1 VEDDLRRL
9 LDELSAA
16 IERTREGDEDRVEL
30 ARLVDAVEQR
40 LHAKEVGE
48 GPGAG
53 AEEHHRLVESLQGA
67 AVRFEAD
74 HPALG
79 GAIRRAVDALGAAGI

>member
-16 IERTREGDEDRVEL
+16 IERTREGDEDRAEL

-40 LHAKEVGE
+40 LHASDGE
-48 GPGAG
+48 GAAAPD
-53 AEEHHRLVESLQGA
+53 EHHRLVQTLRGA

-79 GAIRRAVDALGAAGI
+79 GALRRAVDALSAAGI

>member
-1 VEDDLRRL
+1 MEDDLRRL

-16 IERTREGDEDRVEL
+16 IERTREGDEDRAEL
-30 ARLVDAVEQR
+30 ARLVDAVEQL
-40 LHAKEVGE
+40 LHAQDADD
-48 GPGAG
+48 GPGR
-53 AEEHHRLVESLQGA
+53 EEHHRLVETLQGA
-67 AVRFEAD
+67 AVRFEAV

>member
-1 VEDDLRRL
+1 MEDDLRRL

-16 IERTREGDEDRVEL
+16 IERTREGDEDRAEL

-40 LHAKEVGE
+40 LHAVDG
-48 GPGAG
+48 GGAT
-53 AEEHHRLVESLQGA
+53 APDEHHHLVQTLRGA

-79 GAIRRAVDALGAAGI
+79 GALRRAVDALSAAGI

>member
-1 VEDDLRRL
+1 MEDDLRRL

-40 LHAKEVGE
+40 LHAKDAGE
-48 GPGAG
+48 DAGAV
-53 AEEHHRLVESLQGA
+53 AEEHHRLVKSLQGA